1 MQLIFFG
8 SDRYSATVL
17 NLLIA
22 SQQLAQISVVTD
34 RGKPAKNSETLV
46 PTEVEKLAKTHNL
59 KVSYYPSIPVIL
71 NKNTIGLCASWN
83 HLLPQA
89 IIDHFDGRLYNL
101 HPSLLPQYR
110 NVAPV
115 PYAIALG
122 DSLTGI
128 TLHAISEGIDNG
140 EIVGQVSEPILP
152 TDTAPI
158 LLHRLFAIGA
168 ELFLNFLRHS
178 DQPIFRPT
186 ESLAH
191 RITEPLIFTRRLN
204 SESGYIEWSVLQKLL
219 SNTRVDPSETHNP
232 LLRLRLTHNPRGE
245 ILHDLI
251 RGLTGWEPVW
261 TLAPTKKGELRLT
274 IESVLPTLM
283 VKLAGKPKAISWSD
297 FTTYYL

>member
-83 HLLPQA
+83 HLLPTE
-89 IIDHFDGRLYNL
+89 IIDRFDGHLYNL

-122 DSLTGI
+122 DSVTGI
-128 TLHAISEGIDNG
+128 TLHRISEGIDNG
-140 EIVGQVSEPILP
+140 EIVGQVSEPIQSA
-152 TDTAPI
+152 DTAPI
-158 LLHRLFAIGA
+158 LLHRLFAKGA
-168 ELFLNFLRHS
+168 QLFLDFL
-178 DQPIFRPT
+178 QG
-186 ESLAH
+186 SLPCNPHLTAS
-191 RITEPLIFTRRLN
+191 PLIFTSRLN

-219 SNTRVDPSETHNP
+219 SNTRVDPSETTNP

-251 RGLTGWEPVW
+251 RGLTSWERVW
-261 TLAPTKKGELRLT
+261 TLAPSKKGELRLAL
-274 IESVLPTLM
+274 ISNSRSLIPDVLIS
-283 VKLAGKPKAISWSD
+283 GKPKPISYSD
-297 FTTYYL
+297 FAQYYL